1 MRIMFKVKKCFCVSE
16 NLLFVKCFKFYKK
29 GYKFYSDKVFTH
41 DLTLVPKTC
50 LNELKLHT

>member
-16 NLLFVKCFKFYKK
+16 NLLFVKYFKFYKK
-29 GYKFYSDKVFTH
+29 GYKFYSYKVFTH